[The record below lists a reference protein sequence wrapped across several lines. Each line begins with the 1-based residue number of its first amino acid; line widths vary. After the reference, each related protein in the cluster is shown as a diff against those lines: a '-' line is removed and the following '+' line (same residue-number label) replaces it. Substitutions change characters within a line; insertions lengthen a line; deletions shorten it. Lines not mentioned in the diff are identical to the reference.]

1 MNKKFISLLL
11 SLLMILGS
19 INIAHAAVSTAGVSP
34 ESWFC
39 IRGNNTKVDKIIAQ
53 DSADLT
59 YNRYVGYIRFD
70 LTDYLK
76 QLYFADSVTFS
87 INPEKISANKESSFD
102 LSIIS
107 DELENYDVQT
117 ITYNDV
123 IDSGMY
129 NDFPVIYH
137 ADNAGTVDVHTTGNI
152 KSNIIKALESGTNN
166 TFVIKVSNKGNVGAL
181 LLPDTIKLNITYNTS
196 SVNESEYCS
205 LMANKFDINS
215 VEGVTSG
222 EINGD
227 FDLPLF
233 YKGVEIL
240 WLSNND
246 AVKISASDDQ
256 RAVVTK
262 SETPVLVTL
271 TAVFTDKSLSTFV
284 FKSFDVSVA
293 RIEPIDIAAN
303 KFNNTYKLS
312 DEDYGAITKKL
323 NLATSFDGYSVS
335 WVSSNN
341 SVVNPSTGEVNA
353 SKDADTNVLLTPT
366 ISSDGV
372 SRTLNTIS
380 VTVKRDTSV
389 TVSLSVES
397 AGTLISDG
405 RILTTEAPTAYPTG
419 RFGVI
424 NFDLTPYIPEIYLA
438 KSVKLNMKSACYSA
452 NKNDPLD
459 LAIISDGIEE
469 YADLTHTHAQA
480 VNAGILGEM
489 PIIYH
494 ADVIGNYGTSHTSSD
509 IKDIIL
515 KEIENGNDNNLS
527 VRLTTT
533 QGVASLQKDLTL
545 DISYESDATLGEK
558 YYEEILKSFDIE
570 EEANITSDAI
580 DDSFNLPT
588 FYKGS
593 KISWTSDKENITV
606 SADGVAGVKKSSD
619 GDVIVTL
626 TANLSYK
633 DGSSYQKDFTL
644 KVLQKDYI
652 DVLADS
658 FNENYKVSNESYD
671 NITKD
676 VTLEKSFEGNQISW
690 VSSNDAVVKSDSGR
704 VIRSETEDIQVTLTP
719 TIFYGD
725 ESRIL
730 NPINI
735 TVKKITPT
743 TAVASFTA
751 AGTLVSDNRILTGDN
766 PSSYLTGRFGVINFD
781 LTDYLPQLYMANTVT
796 LKLKSGCFGDTKLNA
811 FAMEIIPDGKESYTD
826 FTHTYNEAV
835 EGGVFSDGEQ
845 IYYASQIG
853 YNNTQHATADIK
865 DAIIKALESGNN
877 NISLR
882 LVAVNGNVT
891 LQRYAELEI
900 KYDASLLIN

>member
-1 MNKKFISLLL
+1 MNKKFISWVLTLLI
-11 SLLMILGS
+11 ILTSANISYAATKITTVNESQSGTLIEDGRILTS
-19 INIAHAAVSTAGVSP
+19 DVMTQNGRFGIINFDLTQY
-34 ESWFC
+34 
-39 IRGNNTKVDKIIAQ
+39 IRELYLANTVKLNVKSNVYSANKSNSFAIEIIS
-53 DSADLT
+53 DSKEIYADLT
-59 YNRYVGYIRFD
+59 HNYNEAVVGGVLSDGIEIYR
-70 LTDYLK
+70 
-76 QLYFADSVTFS
+76 
-87 INPEKISANKESSFD
+87 SSE
-102 LSIIS
+102 IG
-107 DELENYDVQT
+107 N
-117 ITYNDV
+117 N
-123 IDSGMY
+123 
-129 NDFPVIYH
+129 
-137 ADNAGTVDVHTTGNI
+137 GTEHTTANI
-152 KSNIIKALESGTNN
+152 KNLIIEALESGNN
-166 TFVIKVSNKGNVGAL
+166 NNLSLRLVLLSGAVVAL
-181 LLPDTIKLNITYNTS
+181 QKNLELIIEYSDTAESDNT
-196 SVNESEYCS
+196 YCS

-240 WLSNND
+240 WSSNND
-246 AVKISASDDQ
+246 AVKISAHDDQ

-262 SETPVLVTL
+262 SEGSSTPVTL
-271 TAVFTDKSLSTFV
+271 TAVFTNKSLSTFV
-284 FKSFDVSVA
+284 FRDFNVSVSK
-293 RIEPIDIAAN
+293 IEPIDIAAN

-323 NLATSFDGYSVS
+323 NLASSFEGYDVS

-341 SVVNPSTGEVNA
+341 SVVNQITGEINA
-353 SKDADTNVLLTPT
+353 SKDADVVVSLTPT
-366 ISSDGV
+366 ISSDGT

-380 VTVKRDTSV
+380 VTVKRDIST
-389 TVSLSVES
+389 TVSLPIAS

-494 ADVIGNYGTSHTSSD
+494 ADVIGNYGTPHTSSD

-633 DGSSYQKDFTL
+633 DGSNYQKDFTL

-658 FNENYKVSNESYD
+658 FNENYKVSDESYD

-719 TIFYGD
+719 TIFYGG

-766 PSSYLTGRFGVINFD
+766 PSSYLTGRFGVVNFD
-781 LTDYLPQLYMANTVT
+781 LTDYLSQLYMANTVT

-900 KYDASLLIN
+900 KYDASLLTD